1 VSDTS
6 KAVSPKSD
14 KANSDQPRPDKPKV
28 SLANQ
33 DSIDLFVDA
42 MWLESGLSKNTLS
55 AYRSDLNR
63 FAKFLINKDLNQVS
77 QADVQGFLAV
87 MMAEGTKASS
97 SARVLSTLRRYYRY
111 QIRQNTVSADP
122 CAQVLSP
129 KQGRPLPK
137 AMSEQQVEDLLGA
150 PDVETPLGL
159 RDRAML
165 ETLYATGLRVTELV
179 ELSLLEVSLQV
190 GVVRIIGKGNK
201 ERLVPLGEQAIDWI
215 ERYQHSARP
224 ELLKERMSDAMFV
237 TSRGAGMTRHAFWH
251 IIKKYAL
258 VAGIQQGLS
267 PHTLRHAFATHLINH
282 GADLRS
288 VQMLLGHADLS
299 TTQIYTHIAR
309 ERLQSMHAQHHPRG

>member
-1 VSDTS
+1 
-6 KAVSPKSD
+6 
-14 KANSDQPRPDKPKV
+14 
-28 SLANQ
+28 
-33 DSIDLFVDA
+33 

-63 FAKFLINKDLNQVS
+63 FAKFILTKPLVLVE
-77 QADVQGFLAV
+77 QADVQKFLGL

-97 SARVLSTLRRYYRY
+97 SARVLSTLRRFYRY
-111 QIRQNTVSADP
+111 QIRQNRLSKDP

-137 AMSEQQVEDLLGA
+137 AMSEQQVEGLLNA
-150 PDVETPLGL
+150 PDLTTSLGI

-165 ETLYATGLRVTELV
+165 ETLYATGLRVSELV
-179 ELSLLEVSLQV
+179 GLTLLEISLQV
-190 GVVRIIGKGNK
+190 GVVRIVGKGNK
-201 ERLVPLGEQAIDWI
+201 ERLVPLGEQAVEWI
-215 ERYQHSARP
+215 ERYQQGAR
-224 ELLKERMSDAMFV
+224 LDILKQQQSDAVFV
-237 TSRGAGMTRHAFWH
+237 TARGAGMTRHAFWH
-251 IIKKYAL
+251 IVKKHAL
-258 VAGIQQGLS
+258 TAGIQPDLS

-309 ERLQSMHAQHHPRG
+309 ERLQSMHAEHHPRG

>member
-1 VSDTS
+1 
-6 KAVSPKSD
+6 
-14 KANSDQPRPDKPKV
+14 
-28 SLANQ
+28 
-33 DSIDLFVDA
+33 

-63 FAKFLINKDLNQVS
+63 FAKFITEMSLTMVG
-77 QADVQGFLAV
+77 QAEVQKFLGL
-87 MMAEGTKASS
+87 MLAEGTKASS
-97 SARVLSTLRRYYRY
+97 SARVLSTLRRFYRY
-111 QIRQNTVSADP
+111 QIRENRIGKDP

-137 AMSEQQVEDLLGA
+137 SISEQQVDDLLNA
-150 PDVETPLGL
+150 PDIQTSLGI

-165 ETLYATGLRVTELV
+165 ETLYATGLRVSELV
-179 ELSLLEVSLQV
+179 GLTLLEISLQV

-201 ERLVPLGEQAIDWI
+201 ERLVPLGEQAIDWV
-215 ERYQHSARP
+215 ERYQQGARLD
-224 ELLKERMSDAMFV
+224 LLKQRQSDAMFV
-237 TSRGAGMTRHAFWH
+237 TARGSGMTRHAFWH
-251 IIKKYAL
+251 IVKKHAL
-258 VAGIQQGLS
+258 KAAIPPPLS